1 MNRLDEI
8 EKKLVHAENYFQFN
22 GKCLMTENMPIPSFI
37 IKDLTEI
44 TRDLAAV
51 VRELKEKE

>member
-8 EKKLVHAENYFQFN
+8 EKKLTKVDQYLSSGIGISRKHVFS
-22 GKCLMTENMPIPSFI
+22 MV